1 MMMPANYS
9 AIAENEMTYVV
20 GGGLLEA
27 IGSVTAPVWG
37 AANVKTFNTNL
48 ITIIGN
54 QYVGKVL
61 KGTLGNVFGGSYLV
75 KTGEG
80 DDAKRNTIFG
90 KDKAHRAG
98 FDVRAPVD
106 REQGTRPA
114 GFEQIAVAA
123 EQRAGSGDLML
134 LSHWIASCD
143 VYFSRNAASAACT
156 RGRSTR

>member
-54 QYVGKVL
+54 SYVTKVVN
-61 KGTLGNVFGGSYLV
+61 GTLGTIFGGSYLV

-80 DDAKRNTIFG
+80 DNAKRNTIFG
-90 KDKAHRAG
+90 KDKSLWNELDPNG
-98 FDVRAPVD
+98 DKETTGLNKFL
-106 REQGTRPA
+106 QGVGALAAVYQLGTSTA
-114 GFEQIAVAA
+114 KAAVA
-123 EQRAGSGDLML
+123 ESKPFGVTGN
-134 LSHWIASCD
+134 IA
-143 VYFSRNAASAACT
+143 F
-156 RGRSTR
+156 

>member
-54 QYVGKVL
+54 SYVSKVL
-61 KGTLGNVFGGSYLV
+61 GATLGVMFSGAWGT
-75 KTGEG
+75 K
-80 DDAKRNTIFG
+80 DDDVAEAWGYDKDKKITIFG
-90 KDKAHRAG
+90 KNKALWNALDPNGPKETNG
-98 FDVRAPVD
+98 FNKFMQGIGALAAVFTLGTSTNKSKVAEGRYDVF
-106 REQGTRPA
+106 GN
-114 GFEQIAVAA
+114 
-123 EQRAGSGDLML
+123 GS
-134 LSHWIASCD
+134 
-143 VYFSRNAASAACT
+143 F
-156 RGRSTR
+156 

>member
-54 QYVGKVL
+54 SYVSKVL
-61 KGTLGNVFGGSYLV
+61 GATLGVMFSGAWGT
-75 KTGEG
+75 K
-80 DDAKRNTIFG
+80 DDDVAEAWGYDKDKKITIFG
-90 KDKAHRAG
+90 KNKALWNALDPNGVKETNG
-98 FDVRAPVD
+98 FNKFMQGIGALAAVYTLGTSTTKSNVAEGRYDVF
-106 REQGTRPA
+106 GN
-114 GFEQIAVAA
+114 
-123 EQRAGSGDLML
+123 GS
-134 LSHWIASCD
+134 
-143 VYFSRNAASAACT
+143 F
-156 RGRSTR
+156 

>member
-54 QYVGKVL
+54 SYVSKVL
-61 KGTLGNVFGGSYLV
+61 GATLGVMFSGAWGT
-75 KTGEG
+75 K
-80 DDAKRNTIFG
+80 DDDVAEVWGYDKDKKITIFG
-90 KDKAHRAG
+90 KNKALWNALDPNDDKETNG
-98 FDVRAPVD
+98 FNKFMQGIGALAAVYTLGTSTTKSNVAEGRYDVF
-106 REQGTRPA
+106 GN
-114 GFEQIAVAA
+114 GNF
-123 EQRAGSGDLML
+123 
-134 LSHWIASCD
+134 
-143 VYFSRNAASAACT
+143 
-156 RGRSTR
+156 

>member
-1 MMMPANYS
+1 MPANYS

-37 AANVKTFNTNL
+37 PANVKTFNTNL

-54 QYVGKVL
+54 SYVTKVVN
-61 KGTLGNVFGGSYLV
+61 GTLGTIFGGSYLV

-90 KDKAHRAG
+90 KDKALWNELDPNGDKETNG
-98 FDVRAPVD
+98 FNKFL
-106 REQGTRPA
+106 QGVGALAAVYQLGTSTA
-114 GFEQIAVAA
+114 KAAVAESKPIGITGA
-123 EQRAGSGDLML
+123 LN
-134 LSHWIASCD
+134 
-143 VYFSRNAASAACT
+143 F
-156 RGRSTR
+156 

>member
-54 QYVGKVL
+54 SYVTKVVN
-61 KGTLGNVFGGSYLV
+61 GTLGTIFGGSYLV

-90 KDKAHRAG
+90 KDKALWNELDPNG
-98 FDVRAPVD
+98 DKETTGLNKFL
-106 REQGTRPA
+106 QGVGALAAVYQLGTSTA
-114 GFEQIAVAA
+114 KAAVAESKPIGITGA
-123 EQRAGSGDLML
+123 
-134 LSHWIASCD
+134 LS
-143 VYFSRNAASAACT
+143 F
-156 RGRSTR
+156 

>member
-54 QYVGKVL
+54 SYVSKVL
-61 KGTLGNVFGGSYLV
+61 GATLGVMFSGAWGT
-75 KTGEG
+75 K
-80 DDAKRNTIFG
+80 DDDVADAWGYDKDKKITIFG
-90 KDKAHRAG
+90 KNKALWNALDPNGPKETNG
-98 FDVRAPVD
+98 FNKFMQGIGALAAVYTLGTSTTKSNVAEGRYDVF
-106 REQGTRPA
+106 GN
-114 GFEQIAVAA
+114 
-123 EQRAGSGDLML
+123 GS
-134 LSHWIASCD
+134 
-143 VYFSRNAASAACT
+143 F
-156 RGRSTR
+156 

>member
-54 QYVGKVL
+54 SYVTKVVN
-61 KGTLGNVFGGSYLV
+61 GTLGTIFGGSYLV

-90 KDKAHRAG
+90 KDKALWNELDPNKDAG
-98 FDVRAPVD
+98 TTNGFNKFL
-106 REQGTRPA
+106 QGVGALAAVYQLGTSTA
-114 GFEQIAVAA
+114 KAAVAEA
-123 EQRAGSGDLML
+123 KPIGITGTLT
-134 LSHWIASCD
+134 
-143 VYFSRNAASAACT
+143 F
-156 RGRSTR
+156 

>member
-54 QYVGKVL
+54 SYVSKVL
-61 KGTLGNVFGGSYLV
+61 AGTLGVMFSGAWGTKN
-75 KTGEG
+75 
-80 DDAKRNTIFG
+80 DDFAEALGYDKDKKFTIFG
-90 KDKAHRAG
+90 KNKALWNALDPNGPKETNG
-98 FDVRAPVD
+98 FNKFMQGIGALAAVYTLGTSTTKSNVAEGRYDVF
-106 REQGTRPA
+106 GN
-114 GFEQIAVAA
+114 
-123 EQRAGSGDLML
+123 GS
-134 LSHWIASCD
+134 
-143 VYFSRNAASAACT
+143 F
-156 RGRSTR
+156 

>member
-54 QYVGKVL
+54 SYVSKVL
-61 KGTLGNVFGGSYLV
+61 GATLGVMFSGAWGT
-75 KTGEG
+75 K
-80 DDAKRNTIFG
+80 DDDVAEAWGYDKDKKITIFG
-90 KDKAHRAG
+90 KNKALWNALDPNRGKETNG
-98 FDVRAPVD
+98 FNKFMQGIGALAAVYTLGTSTTKSNVAEGRYDVF
-106 REQGTRPA
+106 GN
-114 GFEQIAVAA
+114 
-123 EQRAGSGDLML
+123 GS
-134 LSHWIASCD
+134 
-143 VYFSRNAASAACT
+143 F
-156 RGRSTR
+156 

>member
-54 QYVGKVL
+54 SYVSKVL
-61 KGTLGNVFGGSYLV
+61 GATLGVMFSGAWGT
-75 KTGEG
+75 K
-80 DDAKRNTIFG
+80 DDDVAEAWGYDKDKKITIFG
-90 KDKAHRAG
+90 KNKALWNALDPNRDKETNG
-98 FDVRAPVD
+98 FNKFMQGIGALAAVYTLGTSTTKSNVAEGRYDVF
-106 REQGTRPA
+106 GN
-114 GFEQIAVAA
+114 
-123 EQRAGSGDLML
+123 GS
-134 LSHWIASCD
+134 
-143 VYFSRNAASAACT
+143 F
-156 RGRSTR
+156 

>member
-37 AANVKTFNTNL
+37 PANVKTFNTNL

-54 QYVGKVL
+54 SYVKKVVN
-61 KGTLGNVFGGSYLV
+61 GTLGTIFGGSYLV

-90 KDKAHRAG
+90 KDKALWNELDPNG
-98 FDVRAPVD
+98 DKETTGLNKFL
-106 REQGTRPA
+106 QGVGALAAVYQLGTSTA
-114 GFEQIAVAA
+114 KAAVAESKPIGITGA
-123 EQRAGSGDLML
+123 LN
-134 LSHWIASCD
+134 
-143 VYFSRNAASAACT
+143 F
-156 RGRSTR
+156 

>member
-54 QYVGKVL
+54 SYVSKVL
-61 KGTLGNVFGGSYLV
+61 GATLGVMFSGAWGTKN
-75 KTGEG
+75 
-80 DDAKRNTIFG
+80 DDVAEAWGYDKDKKITIFG
-90 KDKAHRAG
+90 KNKALWNALDPNSDKETNG
-98 FDVRAPVD
+98 FNKFMQGIGALAAVYTLGTSTTKSNVAEGRYDVF
-106 REQGTRPA
+106 GN
-114 GFEQIAVAA
+114 
-123 EQRAGSGDLML
+123 GS
-134 LSHWIASCD
+134 
-143 VYFSRNAASAACT
+143 F
-156 RGRSTR
+156 

>member
-54 QYVGKVL
+54 SYVSKVL
-61 KGTLGNVFGGSYLV
+61 GATLGVMFSGAWGT
-75 KTGEG
+75 K
-80 DDAKRNTIFG
+80 DDDVAEAWGYDKDKKITIFG
-90 KDKAHRAG
+90 KNKALWNALDPNDSKETNG
-98 FDVRAPVD
+98 FNKFMQGIGALAAVYTLGTSTTKSNVAEGRYDVF
-106 REQGTRPA
+106 GN
-114 GFEQIAVAA
+114 GNF
-123 EQRAGSGDLML
+123 
-134 LSHWIASCD
+134 
-143 VYFSRNAASAACT
+143 
-156 RGRSTR
+156 

>member
-20 GGGLLEA
+20 GGGLIDA
-27 IGSVTAPVWG
+27 IGAVTAPVWT

-48 ITIIGN
+48 VTIIGN
-54 QYVGKVL
+54 SYVSKVL

-90 KDKAHRAG
+90 KDKSLWNALDPNGDKETNG
-98 FDVRAPVD
+98 FNKFLQGVGALAAVYTLGTSTTKSNVAEGRYDVFGNGA
-106 REQGTRPA
+106 
-114 GFEQIAVAA
+114 F
-123 EQRAGSGDLML
+123 
-134 LSHWIASCD
+134 
-143 VYFSRNAASAACT
+143 
-156 RGRSTR
+156 

>member
-54 QYVGKVL
+54 SYVSKVL
-61 KGTLGNVFGGSYLV
+61 GATLGVMFSGAWGT
-75 KTGEG
+75 K
-80 DDAKRNTIFG
+80 DDDVAEAWGYDKDKKITIFG
-90 KDKAHRAG
+90 KNKALWNALDPNGAKETNG
-98 FDVRAPVD
+98 FNKFMQGIGALAAVYTLGTSTTKSNVAEGRYDVF
-106 REQGTRPA
+106 GK
-114 GFEQIAVAA
+114 
-123 EQRAGSGDLML
+123 GS
-134 LSHWIASCD
+134 
-143 VYFSRNAASAACT
+143 F
-156 RGRSTR
+156 